1 MGANGPI
8 SDESLYRDLKV
19 LFHRA
24 ATVAT
29 ELGDLDSADQ
39 LTRAGVGP
47 HTIRHTMATQFMAA
61 GGQARVAQE
70 ILGHASIATTTNFY
84 DSRQV
89 DEQLDAMQSQW
100 ERRSTGPALAGR

>member
-1 MGANGPI
+1 M
-8 SDESLYRDLKV
+8 
-19 LFHRA
+19 LFSRA

-29 ELGDLDSADQ
+29 EQGDLESAAQ

-89 DEQLDAMQSQW
+89 DEQLAAMQGQW
-100 ERRSTGPALAGR
+100 ERAGASRRTTG